1 MINKDNFILVLR
13 KLGFEKS
20 YVPHIYSKTY
30 SNFNC
35 TLKADLLRNEPIYPD
50 EIKSDGDFTKNFKQ
64 PESYV
69 VFVCVAK
76 LLGMG
81 YRPEHIFLEKK
92 WTLGHTQKSGR
103 ADISVFDKT
112 GQDVL
117 LIIECKQAGT
127 KYQKARKDLFENID
141 GKQLFS
147 YKAQARSAKWLQLY
161 AADYDEERNEII
173 DFEEIVKSH
182 DDKNIETIAKDDPS
196 VLLYKNAS
204 EAPDIYRV
212 WDETYNKKTY
222 KGLIFGKDTQ
232 AYKIG
237 IRPLRKKDLRRFNK
251 EDGISNGFQEILRHN
266 SISDKENAF
275 NKLLSLFICK
285 LVDEKEHVEE
295 DVVDFQYKEGTDDYF
310 TLYERLLRLFHYG
323 MDKFLKE
330 DVFYLEDSY
339 ISDTISQFTGKNRHF
354 LEEELRRSFQRTKLL
369 SCQVFAFREIYNEK
383 LFMQNGKVLVE
394 MVELFQNYRLSY
406 SSREQFLGELF
417 EQLLGQGFKQDEG
430 QFFTPI
436 PITRFIWNSIPLSRF
451 VNCNNNTFPKVID
464 YACGAGHFLTEGI
477 AAISDYIRCLEQ
489 KGKEKYYINDEKISK
504 TFYGIEKDNRLARV
518 SKIALLLNG
527 ANEAHIK
534 AMDGLYHDTNFLGE
548 RNSFDILVANP
559 PYSVNDFKLHID
571 RKLWTEYGLLQY
583 MSSSCKN
590 IENVFVERI
599 NHLLKPNGIA
609 AVILPNSVLN
619 GVDTDYIKTREL
631 ILKNF
636 KIHCITHFEGKTFGK
651 TPTRTEILF
660 LEKSSIIPNRSETLK
675 DCVNAIFSNDNLE
688 GWEEKEILEKYLG
701 VIGVNEEDYRFFS
714 KQMSSLKRLDVIP
727 YFKQYTVEFLSS
739 NPIVNLLGSDQF
751 KSLSESEKDDI
762 LSSKFYEYYISI
774 EKEKIYYFALVYK
787 QNVLLIN
794 APTDVDQQKAFLGY
808 DNIARKRH
816 EGLKEH
822 EGVLTDSNNR
832 DNEDKLA
839 WLVKNMFNGIQIHNE
854 KLSEY
859 VTFSNLANL
868 MDFRHCKFYKTIS
881 PQKTKNILLVSA
893 YPKEP
898 LGLIAPF
905 ATGRVD
911 YNEIKTSTYI
921 STENMLKDRN
931 GIMEYKGAPNID
943 SVVEYKTN
951 DILISNI
958 RPYLKKIWYANHSGG
973 CSADVL
979 VFRVVKNQ
987 VLPKYLYYI
996 LGLDLFF
1003 EFMMSENKGMKMPRG
1018 NKQVI
1023 PSFEIP
1029 IPPLSVQKQVIK
1041 ECELIDKDYYS
1052 SRMSPEEHSGK
1063 ITQVLR
1069 KMKIIVNS

>member
-1 MINKDNFILVLR
+1 MINKDNFISVLR
-13 KLGFEKS
+13 KLDFEQS
-20 YVPHIYSKTY
+20 QVPHIYSKTY
-30 SNFNC
+30 GDFNC
-35 TLKADLLRNEPIYPD
+35 TLRVDLLKNEPIYPD

-76 LLGMG
+76 LLRMG
-81 YRPEHIFLEKK
+81 YRPEHIVLEKT

-161 AADYDEERNEII
+161 AADYDEEQNEII

-196 VLLYKNAS
+196 VLLFKDAS
-204 EAPDIYRV
+204 EAPNIYRV
-212 WDETYNKKTY
+212 WDETYNKRTY

-251 EDGISNGFQEILRHN
+251 EDGIANGFQEILRHN

-285 LVDEKEHVEE
+285 LVDEKEHAEE

-339 ISDTISQFTGKNRHF
+339 ISETISHYTGKKRHF

-436 PITRFIWNSIPLSRF
+436 PITRFIWNSLPLGRF
-451 VNCNNNTFPKVID
+451 VNCSTNTFPKVID

-477 AAISDYIRCLEQ
+477 AAISDYIRNLER
-489 KGKEKYYINDEKISK
+489 KETKEYFINDEKISK

-534 AMDGLYHDTNFLGE
+534 AMDGLSHDANFLGE
-548 RNSFDILVANP
+548 KNSFDILVANP

-571 RKLWTEYGLLQY
+571 RKLWSEYGLLQY

-660 LEKSSIIPNRSETLK
+660 LEKSSIIPNRSEILN
-675 DCVNAIFSNDNLE
+675 DCVDAIFSNDDLE
-688 GWEEKEILEKYLG
+688 GWEEKEIFEKYLG
-701 VIGVNEEDYRFFS
+701 IIGVNEEDYRNFS
-714 KQMSSLKRLDVIP
+714 KQIPSLERLEVIP
-727 YFKQYTVEFLSS
+727 YFRQYTVEFLNSTS
-739 NPIVNLLGSDQF
+739 IINIQGSDQF
-751 KSLSESEKDDI
+751 KRLPKSEKDAI
-762 LSSKFYEYYISI
+762 LSSKFYDYYISI
-774 EKEKIYYFALVYK
+774 EKEKMYYFALVYQ

-794 APTDVDQQKAFLGY
+794 APTDVEQQKAFLGY

-816 EGLKEH
+816 EGLKER
-822 EGVLTDSNNR
+822 EGVLTDYSNR

-839 WLVKNMFNGIQIHNE
+839 WLVKSMFNGIQIHNE

-868 MDFRHCKFYKTIS
+868 MDFKHCKFYKTIS
-881 PQKTKNILLVSA
+881 PQKTKDLLLSSA
-893 YPKEP
+893 YPTEP
-898 LGLIAPF
+898 LGSIAPF
-905 ATGRVD
+905 VTGRVD
-911 YNEIKTSTYI
+911 YDDIKPSTYI

-931 GIMEYKGAPNID
+931 GIIEYKGTPNVD
-943 SVVEYKTN
+943 SIVEYKAN

-958 RPYLKKIWYANHSGG
+958 RPYLKKIWYANHNGG

-979 VFRVVKNQ
+979 VFRVVKSQ
-987 VLPKYLYYI
+987 LLPKYLYYI

-1023 PSFEIP
+1023 PTFEIP
-1029 IPPLSVQKQVIK
+1029 VPPQNIQEQVIK
-1041 ECELIDKDYYS
+1041 ECEIIDKEYYS
-1052 SRMSPEEHSGK
+1052 SRMSPEEYSRK

-1069 KMKIIVNS
+1069 NMKVIVDS